1 MLNMEGHS
9 SYVKRDGKA
18 ECGLCAPAKDKREC
32 HMSEIVQDISYL
44 STFEQVA
51 PEYQHR
57 QKFVRPGDALI
68 TSKVYLKWYDIYR
81 EELPISSKLVQDAR
95 SFLLAEMEAGRLPLM
110 NELGFVIHHQCTDLS
125 ILYVCTWRN
134 ENELWETLCH
144 KDLTG
149 DGKFHVLERSATTP
163 TFCVWVLGAVWHEQ
177 QAWTRYLSTQRD
189 NAAKYAYLQD
199 QMTGL
204 V

>member
-1 MLNMEGHS
+1 
-9 SYVKRDGKA
+9 
-18 ECGLCAPAKDKREC
+18 
-32 HMSEIVQDISYL
+32 MSEAESVQDISYL
-44 STFEQVA
+44 RTFEQVM

-57 QKFVRPGDALI
+57 QKFVKPGDALI

-81 EELPISSKLVQDAR
+81 EELPISSELVSDAR
-95 SFLLAEMEAGRLPLM
+95 SFLLSEMETGNLQLN
-110 NELGFVIHHQCTDLS
+110 NELGFAIHHQCS
-125 ILYVCTWRN
+125 NIYILYICTWRN
-134 ENELWETLCH
+134 ENEVWETLYH

-149 DGKFHVLERSATTP
+149 DGKFRVLERSSTTP

-177 QAWTRYLSTQRD
+177 QAWTRYLCSERD
-189 NAAKYAYLQD
+189 DAAKYAYVQD